1 MPLWSPARL
10 PILAALEEIHALKTS
25 HRDVFWET
33 RQRVSWASSNPP
45 SPYMQKRKSN
55 YQMVVA
61 FSWWERVDSNHRSET
76 QQIYSLPPLATR
88 ELSPMS
94 SCEEVCENCTLQAN
108 GAGERTRTPDLLITN
123 QLLYQLSY
131 TSAFARRPAQFPQLR
146 PAQCR
151 RWNQAA
157 CLLYRG
163 PLGKSSGNSK
173 KTRIFSLL
181 CREERIREKTVD
193 FFRFRATMGVWRNPP
208 KKE

>member
-1 MPLWSPARL
+1 MLFTARAPRL
-10 PILAALEEIHALKTS
+10 GKKKESERELRPDS
-25 HRDVFWET
+25 V
-33 RQRVSWASSNPP
+33 
-45 SPYMQKRKSN
+45 
-55 YQMVVA
+55 
-61 FSWWERVDSNHRSET
+61 WWERVDSNHRSET

-94 SCEEVCENCTLQAN
+94 SCKEVCENCTLQAN

-131 TSAFARRPAQFPQLR
+131 TSAFARRPAQFPRLR

-163 PLGKSSGNSK
+163 PPGKSSGNSK

>member
-1 MPLWSPARL
+1 MHRVKKQSKRTT
-10 PILAALEEIHALKTS
+10 LALTCRRRGDSLFRGKAT
-25 HRDVFWET
+25 ET
-33 RQRVSWASSNPP
+33 RAGFQSQSE
-45 SPYMQKRKSN
+45 KRKTATQRSP
-55 YQMVVA
+55 
-61 FSWWERVDSNHRSET
+61 FFWWRRVDSNHRSET

-94 SCEEVCENCTLQAN
+94 SCKEVCENCTLQAN

-163 PLGKSSGNSK
+163 PPGKSSGNSK

-181 CREERIREKTVD
+181 CREERKREKTVD

>member
-1 MPLWSPARL
+1 MHRVKKQSKRKPL
-10 PILAALEEIHALKTS
+10 ALTCWRRGDSLFHGKAT
-25 HRDVFWET
+25 ET
-33 RQRVSWASSNPP
+33 RAGFQSQSE
-45 SPYMQKRKSN
+45 KRKTATQRSP
-55 YQMVVA
+55 
-61 FSWWERVDSNHRSET
+61 FFWWRRVDSNHRSET

-94 SCEEVCENCTLQAN
+94 SLCKRYVKLLVQAS

-163 PLGKSSGNSK
+163 PPGKSSGNSK

>member
-1 MPLWSPARL
+1 MNIRRL
-10 PILAALEEIHALKTS
+10 FCYFLTFQSVKGKRPFLHNKTRLNILFK
-25 HRDVFWET
+25 
-33 RQRVSWASSNPP
+33 RVCCGGRGWIRTIEA
-45 SPYMQKRKSN
+45 KS
-55 YQMVVA
+55 
-61 FSWWERVDSNHRSET
+61 

-94 SCEEVCENCTLQAN
+94 SCKEVCENCTLQAN

-163 PLGKSSGNSK
+163 PPGKSSGNSK
-173 KTRIFSLL
+173 KTRFFSLL